1 MKLTPH
7 AIAILALLLGA
18 VLAVSGVYHL
28 AGTGW
33 ALIAAAVPS
42 LLFGAVILR
51 GLSRGQ

>member
-1 MKLTPH
+1 MNLTPQ

-28 AGTGW
+28 AGLGW
-33 ALIAAAVPS
+33 ALITAAVPC

-51 GLSRGQ
+51 GLIRAQ